1 MNNRRPSEE
10 TREIRSMFGSIARRY
25 DIMNSLMTF
34 GRDHAWRRY
43 VIDMAVL
50 PTGGRLLDVGTG
62 TGKIALD
69 AVAKIPD
76 VTVVAADFSSEMMRV
91 GKEQTGGRSIHWCCA
106 DALRLPFPDSHF
118 HAVTSGYLVR
128 NVTDIKKAFEEQMR
142 VVVPGGRVVC
152 LDTSPTPPNIL
163 RPFALFYLRRVIPLL
178 GWMIA
183 KDKAA
188 YRYLPESTEAFK
200 TPKELAGIMEE
211 VGFHEVVIQRF
222 MFGNI
227 GVVTGRRPRV

>member
-1 MNNRRPSEE
+1 
-10 TREIRSMFGSIARRY
+10 MFGGIARRY

-34 GRDHAWRRY
+34 GRDHTWRRY
-43 VIDMAVL
+43 VIKMALL

-69 AVAKIPD
+69 AGVLING
-76 VTVVAADFSSEMMRV
+76 VTIVAADFSSEMMRV
-91 GKEQTGGRSIHWCCA
+91 GKEHPGGRGIHWCCA
-106 DALRLPFPDSHF
+106 DALQLPFPDSLF
-118 HAVTSGYLVR
+118 NAVTSGYLVR

-152 LDTSPTPPNIL
+152 LDTSPAPPNIL
-163 RPFALFYLRRVIPLL
+163 RPFALFYLRCVIPLL

-183 KDKAA
+183 NHRDA
-188 YRYLPESTEAFK
+188 YRYLRRSTEAFK
-200 TPKELAGIMEE
+200 TPEELAGIMEE
-211 VGFHEVVIQRF
+211 VGFREVVIQRF

-227 GVVTGRRPRV
+227 GVVTGLRPRAE